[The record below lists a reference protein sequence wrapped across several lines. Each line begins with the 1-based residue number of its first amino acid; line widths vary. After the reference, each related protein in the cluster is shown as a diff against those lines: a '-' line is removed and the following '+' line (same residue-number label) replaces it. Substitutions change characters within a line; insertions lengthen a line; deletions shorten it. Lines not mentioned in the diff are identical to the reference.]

1 MIEFAQETSFQIP
14 EDAACFM
21 NQMVQYY
28 SLACPVNNFVLIS
41 MESKSSRSP
50 GRPRT
55 FDRDNVLDRAVTTF
69 WAKGYSGA
77 SLDDLTET
85 MGIRRPSLYATFGSK
100 HGLFMEVIDRYAATF
115 GCQPVS
121 ALQGEPD
128 INKAVSAFF
137 EASIRCVTSRDGP
150 KGCLIASVAT
160 VEAEQDEQVRDKLIG
175 MLAETDSVVADRFIA
190 AQVQGQISRESDPRA
205 LARMVVSITHSFA
218 IRARF
223 GASRKELS
231 HLAKDFMALLFPT
244 RI

>member
-1 MIEFAQETSFQIP
+1 MRLV
-14 EDAACFM
+14 FM
-21 NQMVQYY
+21 NQLVQYY
-28 SLACPVNNFVLIS
+28 PLACPVNNFVLIS

-69 WAKGYSGA
+69 WTNGFNGS

-85 MGIRRPSLYATFGSK
+85 MGIGRPSLYATFGSK

-115 GCQPVS
+115 GCQPVN

-175 MLAETDSVVADRFIA
+175 MLAETDRVVADRFIA
-190 AQVQGQISRESDPRA
+190 AQDQGQISRKSDPRA
-205 LARMVVSITHSFA
+205 LARMVISITHSFA
-218 IRARF
+218 TRARF

-231 HLAKDFMALLFPT
+231 RLAKDFMALLFPKP
-244 RI
+244 I